1 MRSLLSGPSAAQTVK
16 VLIGIAILF
25 TVPVQYFVCAEI
37 LWGYLSPHVAVERHL
52 AGERVMRAVLISL
65 CMCLAVACPT
75 SSSSSPLIGAIFFSA
90 LGIFTPAAVET
101 VVDWDTSD
109 RATRFGLAGKNGV
122 LMAISVFTAVSGVY
136 ASLYDTYFK
145 D

>member
-1 MRSLLSGPSAAQTVK
+1 M
-16 VLIGIAILF
+16 AILF
-25 TVPVQYFVCAEI
+25 TTPVQFYVCADI
-37 LWGYLSPHVAVERHL
+37 LWSYVAPHVCESRRTAW
-52 AGERVMRAVLISL
+52 ERVTRALL
-65 CMCLAVACPT
+65 LLACMALAVAVPNLE
-75 SSSSSPLIGAIFFSA
+75 LIISLVGAIFFSA

-101 VVDWDTSD
+101 AVDWEAGD
-109 RATRFGLAGKNGV
+109 RATRCGLAGKNGA